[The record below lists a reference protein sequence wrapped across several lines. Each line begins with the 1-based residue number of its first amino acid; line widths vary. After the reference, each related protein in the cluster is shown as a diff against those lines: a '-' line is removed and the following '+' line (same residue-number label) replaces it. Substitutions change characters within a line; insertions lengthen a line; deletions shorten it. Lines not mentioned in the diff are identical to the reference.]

1 MSSTL
6 IDLPSEILILII
18 QYVLQDPPPPPV
30 EPCEANRIVFKDMR
44 GQAWQGGCGKIYH
57 EKHNMHGLSGRLP
70 LLLTNRQLSTMTKWV
85 WERFARNHVLD
96 IALRDD
102 LDLFPTWQCIPA
114 TTNRIK
120 LLAVDIRLMGHVI
133 SPDKARK
140 QTRGNVSRGF
150 HWSFYRLLER
160 FLLYGAVGELEDLKT
175 QGNGSSLSSTSLS
188 KTYPETT
195 FEDRDVTVQTLVID
209 VTSAARGFQIP
220 PDDPDNIWNLRW
232 FHQHRGEIY
241 DGLDGYATRPE
252 WVAGT
257 LARKFSQLLS
267 MTYHT
272 AQHGK
277 FMYERVGRIHLLVN
291 GEVRWEFNL
300 SKKLRELHFENP
312 NDTFGNL
319 NTRDRIEF
327 FQRWKEDTLQR
338 RQDLGLL
345 VYLKAVPN

>member
-1 MSSTL
+1 MSPTL

-18 QYVLQDPPPPPV
+18 QYVLQDPPLPPV
-30 EPCEANRIVFKDMR
+30 EPCETNRIVFKDMR
-44 GQAWQGGCGKIYH
+44 GQAWQGGCGKVFH
-57 EKHNMHGLSGRLP
+57 EQRFLHALSGRLP
-70 LLLTNRQLSTMTKWV
+70 LLLTNRQLSIMTKWV
-85 WERFARNHVLD
+85 WGRFDKDHVLD

-102 LDLFPTWQCIPA
+102 LDLFPTWVCIPDK
-114 TTNRIK
+114 TNRIK
-120 LLAVDIRLMGHVI
+120 VLAVDIRLMGHVI
-133 SPDKARK
+133 SPDKARR
-140 QTRGNVSRGF
+140 QTRDDGSRGF

-160 FLLYGAVGELEDLKT
+160 FLCYGAAGEMRDAETQEDDT
-175 QGNGSSLSSTSLS
+175 SLTSTTSLS
-188 KTYPETT
+188 ETYPEPTY
-195 FEDRDVTVQTLVID
+195 EDRDVTVQTLVID
-209 VTSAARGFQIP
+209 VTSAATGFQFP

-257 LARKFSQLLS
+257 LARKLSQLLS

-272 AQHGK
+272 AQHGQI
-277 FMYERVGRIHLLVN
+277 MYERVGKIHLLVN
-291 GEVRWEFNL
+291 GKVRWEFNL

-319 NTRDRIEF
+319 DTRDRIDF

-338 RQDLGLL
+338 RQDLGLSD
-345 VYLKAVPN
+345 